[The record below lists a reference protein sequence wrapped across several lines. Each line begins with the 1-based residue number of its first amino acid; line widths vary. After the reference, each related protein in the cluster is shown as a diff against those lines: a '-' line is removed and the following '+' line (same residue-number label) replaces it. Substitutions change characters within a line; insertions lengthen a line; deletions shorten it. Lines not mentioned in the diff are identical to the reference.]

1 MDWST
6 AKLQSKIS
14 YQEEVV
20 KSLVG
25 FIKDK
30 SQKLGLNPDEITVE
44 SLLKLKP
51 QLEEDAVDELLDFLE
66 CKKRAEAQQEEM
78 KKELEIRIK

>member
-14 YQEEVV
+14 YQEGVV

-30 SQKLGLNPDEITVE
+30 SQKLGFNPDEITVE

-66 CKKRAEAQQEEM
+66 CKKRAEAQLEEM
-78 KKELEIRIK
+78 KKELEIRTK